1 MILKGSM
8 TKGAA
13 FDAKPSA
20 ITLDICNKLKV
31 KPYKP
36 FYLDTPNCKISQ
48 MSIQERHLVLWQPLM
63 VRYDGLYAYTGER
76 LQYTEK
82 LIMDGLCE
90 VVER

>member
-20 ITLDICNKLKV
+20 ITLDVCNKLKV

-48 MSIQERHLVLWQPLM
+48 MSIQERHLVLWQPLT